1 MGLCYSFYL
10 NNQLKNLD
18 NSIPLFDLKDN
29 TYSAKVVDVY
39 DGDTC
44 SIVIFLNKNFTK
56 FKLRCLGYDTP
67 EMKPPKDCKNRDQ
80 LIDMAIKSRNYFISK
95 VTNCNIEIN
104 KHYSKSEL
112 KELLSQNT
120 KIIKVK
126 SHGWDK
132 YGRFLGEIFINNKN
146 FNQEMIDKNYGY
158 KYDGGT
164 KKQFSIEI

>member
-10 NNQLKNLD
+10 NAKLKNLD
-18 NSIPLFDLKDN
+18 NSIPIFDLKGN
-29 TYSAKVVDVY
+29 TYNAKVVDVY

-67 EMKPPKDCKNRDQ
+67 EMKPSKDSKNRDK

-95 VTNCNIEIN
+95 VTNCHIDIY
-104 KHYSKSEL
+104 KHYTKPEL
-112 KELLSQNT
+112 KELLKQNN
-120 KIIKVK
+120 KLIKVK

-132 YGRFLGEIFINNKN
+132 YGRFLGEIFINNHN
-146 FNQEMIDKNYGY
+146 LNQEMIDKNYGY

>member
-1 MGLCYSFYL
+1 MGLCYSCYL
-10 NNQLKNLD
+10 NQKLKTLD
-18 NSIPLFDLKDN
+18 NQVPLFDLKGKE
-29 TYSAKVVDVY
+29 YMAKVVDVY

-67 EMKPPKDCKNRDQ
+67 EMKPSKNLDNREE
-80 LIDMAIKSRNYFISK
+80 LINMAIKSRNYFISR
-95 VTNCNIEIN
+95 VTNCNVNID
-104 KHYSKSEL
+104 KHYTKCEL

-120 KIIKVK
+120 KLIKVK

-132 YGRFLGEIFINNKN
+132 YGRFLGEIYIDNKN

-158 KYDGGT
+158 EYDGGT
-164 KKQFSIEI
+164 KKQFSINI

>member
-67 EMKPPKDCKNRDQ
+67 EMKPPKDCKNRSE
-80 LIDMAIKSRNYFISK
+80 IK
-95 VTNCNIEIN
+95 
-104 KHYSKSEL
+104 L
-112 KELLSQNT
+112 P
-120 KIIKVK
+120 
-126 SHGWDK
+126 
-132 YGRFLGEIFINNKN
+132 
-146 FNQEMIDKNYGY
+146 
-158 KYDGGT
+158 
-164 KKQFSIEI
+164 